1 MTGQGEGD
9 TAKML
14 KTYCNTKIVSEYDQ
28 EIQQSQTADKPVA
41 SWGRATQQSS
51 DTKKTNKAKQ
61 PAKVTHNET

>member
-1 MTGQGEGD
+1 MNPLLSSKSIFIQVYCSIALHISNTNGMTGQGEGD

-41 SWGRATQQSS
+41 S
-51 DTKKTNKAKQ
+51 
-61 PAKVTHNET
+61 